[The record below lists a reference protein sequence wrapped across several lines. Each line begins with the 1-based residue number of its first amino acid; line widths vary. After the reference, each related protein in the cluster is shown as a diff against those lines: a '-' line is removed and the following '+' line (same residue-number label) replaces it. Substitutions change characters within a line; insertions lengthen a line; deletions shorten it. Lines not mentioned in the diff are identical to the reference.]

1 MQERKCFVCRSFE
14 HIIYHCRNREEIE
27 KNRRAKVRGPEHWLS
42 SDKLLKEVIVKIV
55 LKQKDNKDGITV
67 EMLLDS
73 GMTWLVISSKF
84 ARKNK
89 FKKKKLDRPI
99 YKECGWYL

>member
-1 MQERKCFVCRSFE
+1 ME
-14 HIIYHCRNREEIE
+14 
-27 KNRRAKVRGPEHWLS
+27 
-42 SDKLLKEVIVKIV
+42 KLLKEVIVKIG

-67 EMLLDS
+67 EVLLDS
-73 GMTWLVISSKF
+73 GMTLLVISSKF

-99 YKECGWYL
+99 CKECG